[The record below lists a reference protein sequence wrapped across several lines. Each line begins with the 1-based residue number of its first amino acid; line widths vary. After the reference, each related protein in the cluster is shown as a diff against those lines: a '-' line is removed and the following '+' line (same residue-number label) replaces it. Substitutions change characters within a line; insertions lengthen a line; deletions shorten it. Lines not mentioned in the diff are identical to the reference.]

1 MFSGCTVPPISKE
14 TELGSSDQEASP
26 SAGNNTGVV
35 LVPCC
40 TRNCVVIAISGGLD
54 ISEVLG
60 CFFNPFLTQLI
71 MSILSKGCKPDHFES
86 HDSLKLRFT
95 NICGLQSN
103 FVECVSFLE
112 LNALEILA
120 LCETDLDD
128 SIDSGNFCVTGYLSL
143 IRKDSVTHMHG
154 LAVYVKEG
162 LPFAWDLSLEKST
175 DSYLCFDWLYFT
187 QCLTSSSS
195 FNSFLRLY
203 PWFLILFHLT

>member
-1 MFSGCTVPPISKE
+1 MLH
-14 TELGSSDQEASP
+14 TELCCYSYFWWFGYFRGPWVSFVM
-26 SAGNNTGVV
+26 TGEF
-35 LVPCC
+35 LVRV
-40 TRNCVVIAISGGLD
+40 TKVTSRIGVSWTNGLPF
-54 ISEVLG
+54 